1 MSYFRLISI
10 DQKKKVSNI
19 INSSN
24 KEKSNQNN
32 TCLDLFQKY
41 QEDVYRIAFVYVKNK
56 DDALDIVQE
65 VAYRA
70 FKTFHTLKETQYFK
84 TWLIKITIRCS
95 IDLLRDKKKST
106 NGLVGSIDFLSSD
119 EGDIPLSITLQ
130 DLLET
135 LNEDEKS
142 VVLLKYYQ
150 DYTFK
155 SISNVLHIPVSTVK
169 SILYRALEKLRKNAK
184 GEDIYGQ

>member
-19 INSSN
+19 INSSH
-24 KEKSNQNN
+24 KEKSKQNN

-41 QEDVYRIAFVYVKNK
+41 QEDVYRMAFVYVKNK

-65 VAYRA
+65 VAYQA
-70 FKTFHTLKETQYFK
+70 FKKFHTLKEIQYFK

-95 IDLLRDKKKST
+95 IDLIRDKKKST
-106 NGLVGSIDFLSSD
+106 NGIVGSIEFLPSD
-119 EGDIPLSITLQ
+119 EGDISLSITLKN
-130 DLLET
+130 LLEM
-135 LNEDEKS
+135 LDEDEKS

-155 SISNVLHIPVSTVK
+155 AISNVLNLPVSTVK
-169 SILYRALEKLRKNAK
+169 SILYRSLEKLRKNPK

>member
-1 MSYFRLISI
+1 M
-10 DQKKKVSNI
+10 
-19 INSSN
+19 
-24 KEKSNQNN
+24 
-32 TCLDLFQKY
+32 
-41 QEDVYRIAFVYVKNK
+41 AFVYVKNK
-56 DDALDIVQE
+56 EDALDIVQE

-95 IDLLRDKKKST
+95 IDLLREKKST
-106 NGLVGSIDFLSSD
+106 NGIVGSIEFLPSD
-119 EGDIPLSITLQ
+119 EEDIPLSITLQ

-135 LNEDEKS
+135 LDEDEKS

-155 SISNVLHIPVSTVK
+155 SISNVLHLPVSTVK
-169 SILYRALEKLRKNAK
+169 SILYRSLEKLRKNAK